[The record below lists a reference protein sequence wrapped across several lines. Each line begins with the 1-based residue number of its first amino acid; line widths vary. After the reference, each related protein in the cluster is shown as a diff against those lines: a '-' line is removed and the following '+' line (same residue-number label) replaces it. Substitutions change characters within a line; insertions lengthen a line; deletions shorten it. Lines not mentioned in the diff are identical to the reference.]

1 MRCDHVLIA
10 VILFFAAIAIGWVA
24 SMVGVGGGI
33 FMVPLLVFL
42 NLVGSTQEAVGTSL
56 AAIVFN
62 SISSTI
68 AYSRQKKIDYK
79 FALALLP
86 MALVGAWLGAFL
98 TEFIS
103 SEELAIAFGVLLLY
117 VSGLMLAGKEPKELG
132 LLLRRGLDPH
142 GNPTP
147 LLGAL
152 VGLVAG
158 VTAGFFGI
166 GGGIVMVPAMN
177 IFLGVEIV
185 SAVAT
190 SLFVMGPS
198 SLIAAITHF
207 FQGNLHI
214 DLAIPLAL
222 GIIIGAQ
229 LGAWSTAKVS
239 KVFLRRLFGVVLLY
253 SAINMIWKGAQGLI
267 S

>member
-1 MRCDHVLIA
+1 VISLVL
-10 VILFFAAIAIGWVA
+10 FCSAIAIGWVA

-86 MALVGAWLGAFL
+86 AALVGAWLGAFL

-117 VSGLMLAGKEPKELG
+117 VSG
-132 LLLRRGLDPH
+132 
-142 GNPTP
+142 
-147 LLGAL
+147 
-152 VGLVAG
+152 
-158 VTAGFFGI
+158 
-166 GGGIVMVPAMN
+166 
-177 IFLGVEIV
+177 
-185 SAVAT
+185 
-190 SLFVMGPS
+190 
-198 SLIAAITHF
+198 
-207 FQGNLHI
+207 
-214 DLAIPLAL
+214 
-222 GIIIGAQ
+222 
-229 LGAWSTAKVS
+229 
-239 KVFLRRLFGVVLLY
+239 
-253 SAINMIWKGAQGLI
+253 
-267 S
+267 

>member
-1 MRCDHVLIA
+1 MA
-10 VILFFAAIAIGWVA
+10 MAAKNNRMNV
-24 SMVGVGGGI
+24 
-33 FMVPLLVFL
+33 
-42 NLVGSTQEAVGTSL
+42 
-56 AAIVFN
+56 
-62 SISSTI
+62 
-68 AYSRQKKIDYK
+68 
-79 FALALLP
+79 
-86 MALVGAWLGAFL
+86 

-103 SEELAIAFGVLLLY
+103 SDALAIAFGVLLLY

-132 LLLRRGLDPH
+132 LLLRRGLDPQ
-142 GNPTP
+142 GNPKP
-147 LLGAL
+147 ILGAL

-158 VTAGFFGI
+158 IAAGFFGI

-177 IFLGVEIV
+177 IFLGVDIV

-198 SLIAAITHF
+198 SLIAAVTHY
-207 FQGNLHI
+207 FQKNLHI

-229 LGAWSTAKVS
+229 LGAWSTTKVS

-253 SAINMIWKGAQGLI
+253 SAINMIWKGVQGMVL
-267 S
+267 

>member
-1 MRCDHVLIA
+1 LRGISSEEDDYTLIA

-86 MALVGAWLGAFL
+86 AALVGAWLGAFL
-98 TEFIS
+98 TKFIS

-158 VTAGFFGI
+158 VAAGFFGI
-166 GGGIVMVPAMN
+166 GGG
-177 IFLGVEIV
+177 
-185 SAVAT
+185 
-190 SLFVMGPS
+190 S
-198 SLIAAITHF
+198 S
-207 FQGNLHI
+207 
-214 DLAIPLAL
+214 
-222 GIIIGAQ
+222 
-229 LGAWSTAKVS
+229 WS
-239 KVFLRRLFGVVLLY
+239 RR
-253 SAINMIWKGAQGLI
+253 
-267 S
+267 

>member
-1 MRCDHVLIA
+1 LIFA
-10 VILFFAAIAIGWVA
+10 LLFFAAIVIGWVA

-42 NLVGSTQEAVGTSL
+42 NSVGTTQEAVGTSL

-98 TEFIS
+98 TEFVS
-103 SEELAIAFGVLLLY
+103 SDALAIAFGVLLLY

-132 LLLRRGLDPH
+132 LLLRRGLDAH
-142 GNPTP
+142 GNPSP
-147 LLGAL
+147 LLGAV
-152 VGLVAG
+152 VGLIAG
-158 VTAGFFGI
+158 VAAGFFGI

-177 IFLGVEIV
+177 IFLGVDIV

-229 LGAWSTAKVS
+229 LGAWSTTKVS
-239 KVFLRRLFGVVLLY
+239 KIFLTRLFGVVLLY
-253 SAINMIWKGAQGLI
+253 SAIHMIWKGVQGLA
-267 S
+267 